1 MYDKVKNSLYLLQT
15 MNTNILESKE
25 CIYFLIR

>member
-25 CIYFLIR
+25 RIYFLIR